1 MTGIGKLKFISQCR
15 KWVARGQLG
24 PLAIQ
29 VTRFAQSNSLGFF
42 VKCFWYETLLLEEMA
57 MNGRFVISV

>member
-1 MTGIGKLKFISQCR
+1 MAAKGR
-15 KWVARGQLG
+15 LG

-57 MNGRFVISV
+57 MSGRFVISV